1 MADMNCVEADA
12 LDTPVFTRL
21 KNKRIVLASGSPRR
35 VELLASVGLRPEVV
49 PSRFE
54 EDLPKSE
61 FAGEGVHEYPV
72 QTASHKAMEVYE
84 RLVREQPDTPPDL
97 VIAADTIVVYGEEIM
112 EKPSN
117 KIDNLRMLADLS
129 GHSCTAMTGVAI
141 VHPILQSPG
150 FKVRTLVEQTRL
162 YFSDI
167 PASVLQAYVDS
178 EEGLDRAGGFAIQG
192 KGALLVRGVEGD
204 YSNVVGFPVF
214 SFFALLHEL
223 VENGELDLEGT
234 D

>member
-1 MADMNCVEADA
+1 M
-12 LDTPVFTRL
+12 
-21 KNKRIVLASGSPRR
+21 
-35 VELLASVGLRPEVV
+35 
-49 PSRFE
+49 
-54 EDLPKSE
+54 PKSE

-97 VIAADTIVVYGEEIM
+97 VIAADTIVAYGEEIM

-117 KIDNLRMLADLS
+117 KMDNLRMLADLS
-129 GHSCTAMTGVAI
+129 GHSVRLSILTQCTAMTGVAI

-150 FKVRTLVEQTRL
+150 FKVCTLVEQTRL

-167 PASVLQAYVDS
+167 HASVLQAYVDS

-192 KGALLVRGVEGD
+192 KGALLVRSVEGD